1 MRLIYFGLLLLAFS
15 GMLIAALRRAPGRTL
30 QGLLIWA
37 LLFVAL
43 IAAHGLWPDL
53 RRALL
58 PRTALSVPSG
68 IELRAADDGHF
79 YADATIN
86 GTIGYGNRDML
97 MRVFAV
103 QLTNPYNVAIQL
115 GAHELD
121 PDYERKSG
129 DPTSM
134 RDIDPGNAALHP
146 GFDRMKDYYYLDFAG
161 RTYALVQLQEQHDYA
176 FTTNPT
182 TPTDLLARPIVVPA
196 GESVVVY
203 ATSTLPRD
211 IMVNRVGWPGDASA
225 QPTPCCLSHFGFSS
239 LPRPC
244 PLPPPMTS

>member
-1 MRLIYFGLLLLAFS
+1 MQMRLIYFGLLLLAFS

-86 GTIGYGNRDML
+86 GTSLTLLIDTGASDIVLTPADARRIG
-97 MRVFAV
+97 
-103 QLTNPYNVAIQL
+103 
-115 GAHELD
+115 LD
-121 PDYERKSG
+121 PS
-129 DPTSM
+129 
-134 RDIDPGNAALHP
+134 AL
-146 GFDRMKDYYYLDFAG
+146 
-161 RTYALVQLQEQHDYA
+161 DYA
-176 FTTNPT
+176 G
-182 TPTDLLARPIVVPA
+182 LASTANGTVATAPVRLASLTLGPWRDVDVPA
-196 GESVVVY
+196 SVNSGALDQSLLGMSY
-203 ATSTLPRD
+203 LGRYRITIDGSRM
-211 IMVNRVGWPGDASA
+211 I
-225 QPTPCCLSHFGFSS
+225 LS
-239 LPRPC
+239 R
-244 PLPPPMTS
+244 